1 MQLARSAGPAE
12 ELLAHE
18 EATSKATAK
27 KAEKQC
33 QQKLKKQQAKQLQQ
47 QSESVEAESGLQEP
61 SVSPTT
67 VAEEA
72 TLGMLA
78 EMSVSRQ
85 NPYSHQQDGDLAVP
99 SEQAA
104 ATSGTTGSAEGAFSS
119 LSGSAEQPQHVDA
132 SNMGRACNTGEGQ
145 RADFQFMHQLLC
157 CPISKVSN
165 CNSLCMA
172 CEQKCLSLLPSGV

>member
-27 KAEKQC
+27 KAEKRR

-61 SVSPTT
+61 SVLPTT

-78 EMSVSRQ
+78 EMSVSSR
-85 NPYSHQQDGDLAVP
+85 NPYSHQQDGDLPVP
-99 SEQAA
+99 SGQAA
-104 ATSGTTGSAEGAFSS
+104 ASAGTTGSAEGA
-119 LSGSAEQPQHVDA
+119 SA
-132 SNMGRACNTGEGQ
+132 C
-145 RADFQFMHQLLC
+145 
-157 CPISKVSN
+157 
-165 CNSLCMA
+165 
-172 CEQKCLSLLPSGV
+172 